1 MRNLMRNV
9 SHKLRC
15 APLSTVNFARN
26 PRNPVG
32 KTAGTSSSGAFI
44 ALIASPTASASRLQH
59 VCEKLPSVEWREIH
73 DCFASTDETCGNSE
87 FVLNC
92 HYDPAFAAA
101 IEFGDNQASKRQRTM
116 EFASLVEC
124 VAAGRGVDHEQC
136 LARRVGIEFGE
147 SAFHFLKF
155 GHQIR
160 FGVLA
165 ASRIAQQKVDL
176 ALCCRL
182 IRFITKR
189 SGIGAVLAA
198 NYFNSESF
206 GPNIELLYRRSAKR
220 VGCR

>member
-32 KTAGTSSSGAFI
+32 TTAGTNSSGAFI

-59 VCEKLPSVEWREIH
+59 VCEKLPSVERREIH
-73 DCFASTDETCGNSE
+73 DVFASAGETRRNSE

-92 HYDPAFAAA
+92 NYDPAFAAA
-101 IEFGDNQASKRQRTM
+101 IEFGDDEASKRQRTM
-116 EFASLVEC
+116 EFASLVDC

-136 LARRVGIEFGE
+136 LVRRVGIEFGE
-147 SAFHFLKF
+147 NAFHFLKL

-165 ASRIAQQKVDL
+165 ASRIAKQKVDL
-176 ALCCRL
+176 ALGRGL
-182 IRFITKR
+182 ICFVTKR
-189 SGIGAVLAA
+189 GWI
-198 NYFNSESF
+198 
-206 GPNIELLYRRSAKR
+206 
-220 VGCR
+220 